1 MPAGNWK
8 ASLRKRWVV
17 ASLAGCIAALAAE
30 PRVDPAIVSVH
41 PFAVQRGTEATVTVR
56 GRGLPGAKAV
66 FVSETGLAIT
76 VESVD
81 KEPAGKTPMQAV
93 RLRIQAAPELKP
105 GRYPFR
111 LITPNGVSNALPLHI
126 TEYPVTMEP
135 DGSHESPETAIAVS
149 SLPVVYTGRLSA
161 RGETD
166 YYSITAK
173 AGQTVTMEVISG
185 LPQIAAGGSAA
196 TIPNFDP
203 SLTLYE
209 QAGSW
214 LNPQRLKRI
223 AYNDEPV
230 FVFGKP
236 TDGHLV
242 HKFQRDGSYLLR
254 LGAFAGQGGPD
265 YSYQLKIF
273 PGEAPQDLAAKA
285 ETWEERGYS
294 RPLSANRLNELAER
308 GGAKQD
314 RPSVETYRASSANT
328 PLFKLP
334 GTLEGELT
342 QRGETHRARFQLDEP
357 RDIAMEVETPITA
370 PPFFNPIV
378 RLLNSAGEEV
388 ATNLFAGKG
397 ACSGALTKSLQ
408 AKAILPLRDTG
419 AYTLEIRD
427 ATAEAPPTPF
437 RYRLQVRPQVPHI
450 GLVRIDADHVNLAP
464 EEAKTIRVSFDREED
479 YRDGVAV
486 SVESLPAGVQA
497 IVGADYEADKDP
509 PPATGKRE
517 RYTARTERA
526 VVVLTAA
533 ADAAASTQ
541 PQLAR
546 ILVRPLAGG
555 KLGATVAEKSILV
568 MVVAKP

>member
-1 MPAGNWK
+1 
-8 ASLRKRWVV
+8 
-17 ASLAGCIAALAAE
+17 
-30 PRVDPAIVSVH
+30 
-41 PFAVQRGTEATVTVR
+41 
-56 GRGLPGAKAV
+56 
-66 FVSETGLAIT
+66 
-76 VESVD
+76 
-81 KEPAGKTPMQAV
+81 MQAV
-93 RLRIQAAPELKP
+93 RLRVQAAPELKP
-105 GRYPFR
+105 GRYPMR
-111 LITPNGVSNALPLHI
+111 LITPNGVSNALPLHVI
-126 TEYPVTMEP
+126 DRPVTMEP

-149 SLPVVYTGRLSA
+149 RLPVVYTGRLSA

-209 QAGSW
+209 PAGSW

-254 LGAFAGQGGPD
+254 VGAFAGQGGPD
-265 YSYQLKIF
+265 YSYQLKIV
-273 PGEAPQDLAAKA
+273 PGEAPQDLAAK
-285 ETWEERGYS
+285 EESWEERSYS

-314 RPSVETYRASSANT
+314 RPSVETYRASSENT

-342 QRGETHRARFQLDEP
+342 QSGETHRARFQLDEP

-419 AYTLEIRD
+419 AYTVEIRD
-427 ATAEAPPTPF
+427 ATAEAPPASF

-464 EEAKTIRVSFDREED
+464 SEAKMIRVSFDREED

-497 IVGADYEADKDP
+497 IVGADYEPDKDP
-509 PPATGKRE
+509 PLTTGKRE
-517 RYTARTERA
+517 RYTPRTERA

-533 ADAAASTQ
+533 ADAAESMH
-541 PQLAR
+541 PQLAY

-555 KLGATVAEKSILV
+555 QLGATVASKSILV